1 MNLSGLLGGE
11 MLAMVSLALCAAVIP
26 AARLHAAEPTTQL
39 LWPDGAPGALGN
51 TDADKPEIAVHLP
64 PAEKANGTAVVICPG
79 GGYLGLMMSYEGH
92 DIANWLNQ
100 HGVAGI
106 VLKYRVS
113 PNQHPSPMLDAQ
125 RAMRL
130 VRSNAAAWKID
141 PKRIGMIGFSAG
153 GHVAST
159 VGTHFD
165 AGNPKA
171 ADPIDRV
178 SCRPDFLILVY
189 PVITMGG
196 QTHSGSRVVL
206 LGANPDPKLVELLS
220 NEKQVTAKTPP
231 TFLAHARTDALVS
244 VVNSQLFY
252 AALKAH
258 RVPCEFLELPTGE
271 HGLGCGHGKEWEAW
285 QTACVKWLQTR
296 GLLTAPAAKK

>member
-1 MNLSGLLGGE
+1 LFRGE
-11 MLAMVSLALCAAVIP
+11 MLTLASLALCVAAIP
-26 AARLHAAEPTTQL
+26 ATRLQAAEPTTQL

-51 TDADKPEIAVHLP
+51 TDADKPEITVHLA

-79 GGYLGLMMSYEGH
+79 GGYMGLMMSYEGH
-92 DIANWLNQ
+92 DIATWLNQ
-100 HGVAGI
+100 YGITGI
-106 VLKYRVS
+106 VLKYRVN
-113 PNQHPSPMLDAQ
+113 PNRHPSPMLDAQ

-141 PKRIGMIGFSAG
+141 PKRIGMMGFSAG

-189 PVITMGG
+189 PVITMGAK
-196 QTHSGSRVVL
+196 THGGSRDVL
-206 LGANPDPKLVELLS
+206 LGANADPKLIDLLS
-220 NEKQVTAKTPP
+220 NEKQVTTKTPP
-231 TFLAHARTDALVS
+231 TFLAHARTDGLVS
-244 VVNSQLFY
+244 VANSQLFY
-252 AALKAH
+252 AALQAH
-258 RVPCEFLELPTGE
+258 HVPSEFLELPTGE

-285 QTACVKWLQTR
+285 QAACVKWLETR
-296 GLLTAPAAKK
+296 KLLTTPAAK